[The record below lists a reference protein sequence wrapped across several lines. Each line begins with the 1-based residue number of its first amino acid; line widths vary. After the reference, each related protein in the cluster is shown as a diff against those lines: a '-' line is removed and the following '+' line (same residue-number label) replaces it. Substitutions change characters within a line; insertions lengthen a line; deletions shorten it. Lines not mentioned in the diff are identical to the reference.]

1 MTVRRSRTLARLHG
15 WAGVLVALPLL
26 LIAASGTALL
36 YKDALFVPATWRANE
51 ASDAAAVDG
60 QSAAD
65 AEVVRLIAMPALQRV
80 DSIQLAR
87 GRRAFHVVE
96 QPDGA
101 AAYWRRGATTPSAA
115 VPLRLRAERTVL
127 ELHEHLLLGAAGDVA
142 VRMIGP
148 LVAVL
153 LGVGLV
159 LWWPLRR
166 GWRAR
171 DLLPRGTGRPQ
182 LLRAHLALGGAL
194 GLLFLV
200 HATSGALMANNPSV
214 RAWLKPFTPPQAT
227 RPPAD
232 RPLGFAPGDAVAA
245 IAAVRVLF
253 PGGEITQLAPTAEG
267 TATTWSMK
275 LRLPGEDHP
284 NGRSNV
290 TLDVAGGMV
299 LALRDAR
306 LAGAPG
312 AYDDTLFPLHTGTL
326 LAPWQRPLW
335 LLGGF
340 ALACAA
346 LAGALS
352 FLRRGRGRP
361 PA

>member
-1 MTVRRSRTLARLHG
+1 MVARRSRTLARLHA
-15 WAGVLVALPLL
+15 WSGVLLGLPLL
-26 LIAASGTALL
+26 LIAASGASLI
-36 YKDALFVPATWRANE
+36 YKDALFVPPEWRAPAN
-51 ASDAAAVDG
+51 APSQAAVDAE
-60 QSAAD
+60 AA
-65 AEVVRLIAMPALQRV
+65 RLVAMPSLQRV
-80 DSIQLAR
+80 DSVQLAR
-87 GRRAFHVVE
+87 AGRDFHVVE
-96 QPDGA
+96 HADGTLS
-101 AAYWRRGATTPSAA
+101 YWRRGATTPSAA
-115 VPLRLRAERTVL
+115 VPLRLRAERVVL
-127 ELHEHLLLGAAGDVA
+127 ELHEHLLLGATGDVA
-142 VRMIGP
+142 VRTIGP

-171 DLLPRGTGRPQ
+171 DLLPRGTDRPQ

-232 RPLGFAPGDAVAA
+232 RPLAFAPGDAVAA
-245 IAAVRVLF
+245 IAAVRALF
-253 PGGEITQLAPTAEG
+253 PGGEITQLAPAAEG
-267 TATTWSMK
+267 TATTWSLK

-290 TLDVAGGMV
+290 TLDVAGGTV
-299 LALRDAR
+299 VALRDAR
-306 LAGAPG
+306 RAGAPG
-312 AYDDTLFPLHTGTL
+312 ANDDTLFPLHTGTL
-326 LAPWQRPLW
+326 FGPWQRPVW
-335 LLGGF
+335 LLGGL
-340 ALACAA
+340 ALASAA

-352 FLRRGRGRP
+352 FLQRGRGRP